1 MKLGSVL
8 KKIIQDKKK
17 LIEEKK
23 GIIPFERLI
32 EKASGIKEPT
42 NFLDIF
48 QKEEV
53 ALIAEIKRSSASAGD
68 ILPQLDIDEITNLYV
83 NSGVSAISILTEK
96 TRFSG
101 SIEDLKNVS
110 TICKNKNIP
119 VLQKDFIFDTYQ
131 LYEGA
136 LNGASAALVIVSILD
151 EKELNE
157 IIKTCHQ
164 LSITPLVEIFN
175 ESELSLAINN
185 GAELIGINNRNL
197 NNLETSLSVFEDL
210 APKVPKDKIL
220 ISESGIK
227 NIDHVKLMAEQGA
240 DGVLV
245 GESILKS
252 NDINAHIKK
261 LSSIKKCK

>member
-1 MKLGSVL
+1 MQLGPVL

-23 GIIPFERLI
+23 DISPLKELI
-32 EKASGIKEPT
+32 NRISNIKKPN

-48 QKEEV
+48 NKDEV

-68 ILPQLDIDEITNLYV
+68 ILPNLNIEEITNLYV

-96 TRFSG
+96 TRFGG
-101 SIEDLKNVS
+101 SVKDLKNVS
-110 TICKNKNIP
+110 SICQNKNIP
-119 VLQKDFIFDTYQ
+119 VLQKDFIFDEYQ
-131 LYEGA
+131 IFEGA
-136 LNGASAALVIVSILD
+136 LNGASAALIIVSILN
-151 EKELNE
+151 ENELNKL
-157 IIKTCHQ
+157 INTCNE

-175 ESELSLAINN
+175 EYEMNLAIDN

-197 NNLETSLSVFEDL
+197 NNLETSLKVFEEL

-227 NIDHVKLMAEQGA
+227 NIDHVKTMAEQGA

-245 GESILKS
+245 GESILK
-252 NDINAHIKK
+252 NNNINEHINM